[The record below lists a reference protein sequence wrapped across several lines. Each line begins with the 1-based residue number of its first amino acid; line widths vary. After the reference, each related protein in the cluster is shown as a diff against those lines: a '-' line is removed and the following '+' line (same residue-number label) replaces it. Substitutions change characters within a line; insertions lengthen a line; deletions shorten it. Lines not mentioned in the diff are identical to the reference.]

1 MSFSLSCTCQ
11 RTPINSCGQSFAPTL
26 ARQSRVLH
34 FNGLAGKLANLTTK
48 FANFCSPNG
57 LDALLSETDLLGC
70 RGVASDLAQGRMSA
84 DRHDDGGGATC
95 FRQPTTGRLA
105 QPMRGRAGWQT
116 GCLTFALEP
125 MGKGVRVKWFSSV
138 RHQERQVLGRRAAPG
153 AVGSLVACR
162 SCFDGHAAG
171 RPEDADAQAAPHQHD
186 AVRCISSAK
195 ARRAREPIGYL
206 ASKAAM
212 SPSVQL

>member
-1 MSFSLSCTCQ
+1 
-11 RTPINSCGQSFAPTL
+11 
-26 ARQSRVLH
+26 
-34 FNGLAGKLANLTTK
+34 LAGKLANLTSK

-95 FRQPTTGRLA
+95 FRQTTASRLA
-105 QPMRGRAGWQT
+105 QPMRGSAGWQT

-138 RHQERQVLGRRAAPG
+138 RHQERQVLGRRSVEDG
-153 AVGSLVACR
+153 AQLRVQWDRQRL
-162 SCFDGHAAG
+162 AG
-171 RPEDADAQAAPHQHD
+171 LALTDMQQAVP
-186 AVRCISSAK
+186 K
-195 ARRAREPIGYL
+195 
-206 ASKAAM
+206 
-212 SPSVQL
+212 